1 MSFAAMRMHLEI
13 IISHSGKDRC
23 YMISL
28 IYGIKNN
35 IQMNLQNRNRLT
47 DIDSELQKICIK

>member
-13 IISHSGKDRC
+13 IISQSGKDRC

-35 IQMNLQNRNRLT
+35 IQMNFQNRNRLT